1 MMMPRMLALAAACA
15 ALSLSASA
23 FAQSIPEDAALQQ
36 PPATLGAASPALP
49 APSSAVVPPGGVVA
63 ATAGAQAPRA
73 VAHPAVQRPP
83 RVRSTVPPAQL
94 TVENG
99 MNTVFSVAL
108 YHVNRLI
115 TPFRN
120 PEIRTSST
128 ATLTVENGIVY
139 VTTQTEDPI
148 GLFIFDKASPSQA
161 ISLTL
166 NPAPV
171 SPVSVALNLE
181 GYQGSQASYSVDGNT
196 EQARNWETDSPYVE
210 TLKALFKDLAQ
221 NKLPQGYSL
230 SPLNGRSPLMPACAM
245 AGLEVMPM
253 QLVEGAEVTAIV
265 ARVTNISYQ
274 PVEINESACQSER
287 LMGAAAWPLTQL
299 APGQSTELYLALRP
313 QSYDDDGSQR
323 PSVLRGR

>member
-1 MMMPRMLALAAACA
+1 MMPRMLALAAACA

-23 FAQSIPEDAALQQ
+23 FAQSAAPVDPATRQ
-36 PPATLGAASPALP
+36 PPATLGAAPSLP
-49 APSSAVVPPGGVVA
+49 VPSTTVPPGGVVA
-63 ATAGAQAPRA
+63 AT
-73 VAHPAVQRPP
+73 VASEPSHAASRPTVKRPP
-83 RVRSTVPPAQL
+83 RVRSTIPPATL

-99 MNTVFSVAL
+99 RNTVFSVAL
-108 YHVNRLI
+108 YHVNRII

-148 GLFIFDKASPSQA
+148 ALFIFDKSSPAQA

-171 SPVSVALNLE
+171 SPVSVTLSLA
-181 GYQGSQASYSVDGNT
+181 GYVGSQSSYAVDGNT
-196 EQARNWETDSPYVE
+196 EQARAWETDSPYVE

-245 AGLEVMPM
+245 AGAEVIPM
-253 QLVEGAEVTAIV
+253 QLIEGAEVTAIV
-265 ARVTNISYQ
+265 ARVTNVTYQ
-274 PVEINESACQSER
+274 TIEVNEAACRSER
-287 LMGAAAWPLTQL
+287 LMGAAAWPQTQL

-313 QSYDDDGSQR
+313 QSFVDDAAQR